1 MWPLRRLITTQNV
14 TNNDDGAVL
23 LYSRMTEP
31 FNERSEGGNGEQK
44 RCMEVGVGEGCVRG
58 VSGVNHNS

>member
-31 FNERSEGGNGEQK
+31 FNERSEENDEEK
-44 RCMEVGVGEGCVRG
+44 RCMGVGVGEGCVRG